1 MSIIN
6 RQLFIMDNRQLWENI
21 FQLSQAVFRVTHLF
35 PKEEILRR
43 HLRERITEILYQSS
57 RGFSLESADWR
68 IQPRD
73 IFMERNRLL
82 INDIH
87 NFRFLLFTAKNFN
100 FVEEKNLAVLIKE
113 SENLLEFLDK
123 KNKENLNL
131 LINQNTTIHERNNQN
146 LQSPLSLSGITL
158 PNSDVPKLIRKSPTS
173 SRRILQRSMAENL
186 TDKDMIG
193 FAVLNIRQQKIID
206 YFHKFS
212 EEKVRLKNIA
222 DEFKN
227 IPPRTLRQD
236 LKCLCDNGYLERDG
250 FGPGS
255 FYLFVKK

>member
-1 MSIIN
+1 MNES
-6 RQLFIMDNRQLWENI
+6 RQLWENI

-43 HLRERITEILYQSS
+43 HLREKITEILYQSS
-57 RGFSLESADWR
+57 RGFSFESADWR

-73 IFMERNRLL
+73 ILMERNRFL

-87 NFRFLLFTAKNFN
+87 NFRLLLFTAKNFN

-113 SENLLEFLDK
+113 SENLLEFLDQ
-123 KNKENLNL
+123 KNKENFSL
-131 LINQNTTIHERNNQN
+131 LINQSMTTHERDNQN
-146 LQSPLSLSGITL
+146 FQSPLSSSGITL
-158 PNSDVPKLIRKSPTS
+158 PNSDAPKLIRKAPAS
-173 SRRILQRSMAENL
+173 SRRISQRSMAENSI
-186 TDKDMIG
+186 DKDMIG

-206 YFHKFS
+206 YFQKFS
-212 EEKVRLKNIA
+212 AEKVRLKNIA

-236 LKCLCDNGYLERDG
+236 LKCLCNNGYLARDG

-255 FYLFVKK
+255 FYFFVKK